1 MATYSAYTDQELV
14 ALLKQGNNMSF
25 TEVFNRYHAPL
36 YAQAFNKLRDEDDAR
51 DVVQDMFTRLWLKRA
66 GLDADNNL
74 AGYLFRG
81 LRNAI
86 FDLIKHK
93 KIVLAYEDSFNEFI
107 AGPHEETDHLIREK
121 QFAELIEREIA
132 ALPPRMREVFELR
145 RKENFS
151 NKEIAQ
157 QMNIAESTVADQM
170 KKALKILKMRIGLAL
185 VLVSLGEGQA
195 SVNVLEK
202 KGNFFLDPHP
212 QSSYLNRNV
221 FNRGLDAYYYDTER
235 TVKTVN

>member
-1 MATYSAYTDQELV
+1 MAIYSSYTDQALA
-14 ALLKQGNNMSF
+14 ALLKEGDKTSF
-25 TEVFNRYHAPL
+25 TEVFNRYHALL
-36 YAQAFNKLRDEDDAR
+36 YAHAFNKLRNEEDAD
-51 DVVQDMFTRLWLKRA
+51 DVVQELFTKLWLKRTD
-66 GLDADNNL
+66 LDAGNNL

-93 KIVLAYEDSFNEFI
+93 RIVSTYEESF
-107 AGPHEETDHLIREK
+107 AGFVASNGVETDHLIREK

-145 RKENFS
+145 RKENLS

-157 QMNIAESTVADQM
+157 RMEITESTVADQM
-170 KKALKILKMRIGLAL
+170 KKALRILKARIGLAL
-185 VLVSLGEGQA
+185 ILISLAEAKAISQTP
-195 SVNVLEK
+195 EK
-202 KGNFFLDPHP
+202 KYNFFLVPHP
-212 QSSYLNRNV
+212 QSSFLNRNV
-221 FNRGLDAYYYDTER
+221 YSCGLNTSHYDAER